1 MGDAATLLAPDGK
14 PAAGRD
20 FAAGSGLALSLNVP
34 AGRRLARIRL
44 QLAAADASELTPEFP
59 ALVADSG
66 PMAGKADA
74 PWLWAGADWGQTRA
88 LVGLILDAS
97 PPTAGA
103 LSPARKTGARVRLF
117 SGSNWLPL
125 APLDT
130 LPAGTEQRFPAQ
142 CASRLMAEMLIEG
155 DAAEK
160 RTGVLIPGALT
171 GRRIGLRF
179 TRQPCLVS
187 LAIGDDPPFF
197 SPDGPLPAAALDVPG
212 LARAANRYLGDH
224 PDATAVPLLL
234 RAANAELLRIVA
246 FEAELEAPPR
256 PTTPPEPPV
265 EPTDQ
270 PRQGEREHLPAGAGA
285 SRIARLCSPQHAAA
299 VQLAALP
306 KNIALS
312 SVALRLR
319 PLGAQLVGR
328 LSLHADSSAG
338 PVEAPLL
345 AWDIELAGTEPEAAW
360 FRARLPAPLGLPAR
374 PWWLVFTVTQGEAL
388 WYADENRPDAVTG
401 SFFRKAGGP
410 WLPLDEPGDT
420 PWLQLQAGV
429 LGPITT
435 ES

>member
-1 MGDAATLLAPDGK
+1 M
-14 PAAGRD
+14 
-20 FAAGSGLALSLNVP
+20 
-34 AGRRLARIRL
+34 
-44 QLAAADASELTPEFP
+44 
-59 ALVADSG
+59 
-66 PMAGKADA
+66 
-74 PWLWAGADWGQTRA
+74 
-88 LVGLILDAS
+88 
-97 PPTAGA
+97 
-103 LSPARKTGARVRLF
+103 
-117 SGSNWLPL
+117 
-125 APLDT
+125 
-130 LPAGTEQRFPAQ
+130 
-142 CASRLMAEMLIEG
+142 
-155 DAAEK
+155 
-160 RTGVLIPGALT
+160 
-171 GRRIGLRF
+171 
-179 TRQPCLVS
+179 
-187 LAIGDDPPFF
+187 
-197 SPDGPLPAAALDVPG
+197 
-212 LARAANRYLGDH
+212 
-224 PDATAVPLLL
+224 
-234 RAANAELLRIVA
+234 LRILA
-246 FEAELEAPPR
+246 FEAELEALPR
-256 PTTPPEPPV
+256 PATPPEPPV
-265 EPTDQ
+265 EPVDQ
-270 PRQGEREHLPAGAGA
+270 PRQGEHEYLPAGPGA

-410 WLPLDEPGDT
+410 WLPLDEPGAT